1 MKLICTYLII
11 LFAVFGKAYAHV
23 PSSSVKCQSVS
34 SAHISDH
41 FISPEVAAR
50 ADENLLRDLSLFSE
64 DENDEDE
71 SELLKKTVVSAI
83 GEILRTLLNTGYVD
97 VHKQLF
103 PSKADPFSYI
113 ASDLYLSNRILLI

>member
-1 MKLICTYLII
+1 MKLICTYLLV

-23 PSSSVKCQSVS
+23 PSSSVKYQSVS
-34 SAHISDH
+34 SAPISDH

-50 ADENLLRDLSLFSE
+50 ADENLLCDLSLFS

-83 GEILRTLLNTGYVD
+83 GEILSTLLNTGYVD
-97 VHKQLF
+97 IHKQLF